1 MDDEIDKIIS
11 EEASFIYLQ
20 TRPPQRLS
28 QFSVWAHLDK
38 HRDPTELQG
47 AHASDH
53 GWRLGVEESTE
64 KEGTLGTSQP

>member
-1 MDDEIDKIIS
+1 MN
-11 EEASFIYLQ
+11 LH

-28 QFSVWAHLDK
+28 QFSVWADPDK
-38 HRDPTELQG
+38 HCDPTELQA

-64 KEGTLGTSQP
+64 KEGQSQP